1 MKDNQPTKT
10 DVLVHRLMLMAE
22 SGGMITKDRRR
33 TIIEASG
40 RLQELDEAVRILAD
54 GGESDEER

>member
-1 MKDNQPTKT
+1 MRETQPTKT
-10 DVLVHRLMLMAE
+10 DVLIHRLMLMAE

-40 RLQELDEAVRILAD
+40 RLQELDEAVRILTD
-54 GGESDEER
+54 GGEDNEER

>member
-1 MKDNQPTKT
+1 MKENQPTKT

-22 SGGMITKDRRR
+22 SGGMITRDRRR

-40 RLQELDEAVRILAD
+40 RLQELDEAVKILSD
-54 GGESDEER
+54 GGENNEEC